1 MKFVNIACI
10 VIAMFCCHIL
20 AQAMTFDFN
29 GTGFAIRN
37 SSGSVANVTSIAPAG
52 FHFDASLTYSAY
64 PAMSGGGIQ
73 DGESMGWS
81 APNTGTG
88 GIGGDIDYYR
98 DVMPCARW
106 KITIN
111 GQAFFVDLID
121 ANWGLG
127 DGVHPIL
134 LDFRGSSVDVY
145 VETATNTSTQV
156 GNPVNNGGEV
166 LYWEAVRLSEGQN
179 PTYVRDRTG
188 HNNTYFTLSGGDIPL
203 SGYPVE
209 TIVLDVNVHVT
220 GSVTVPANYILGIE
234 ADPLFTPYTTSLKFD
249 GSNTGVTVRGT
260 LRTNR
265 EHQYPSGHGS
275 TVFEP
280 LNANPQR
287 GDWYGITFDTLSVG
301 GLNWTTLLYPTIGI
315 VANCMKY
322 NDDWDHVGVYGSSN
336 AGLTLNNTEA
346 NFTYLH
352 LYENLGCGLVVESD
366 RFISYPKPTF
376 RFSHIYNSGMFGAL
390 IMGTPI
396 PEFNNSTIDHN
407 GFDGIMFASGNNGI
421 VDSCIIAN
429 NGQNSGG
436 NWDGDGIHVFGS
448 SALFTTVRYSNIYNN
463 YYGINAEFAHVRAYD
478 DNTNY

>member
-1 MKFVNIACI
+1 
-10 VIAMFCCHIL
+10 
-20 AQAMTFDFN
+20 
-29 GTGFAIRN
+29 
-37 SSGSVANVTSIAPAG
+37 
-52 FHFDASLTYSAY
+52 
-64 PAMSGGGIQ
+64 
-73 DGESMGWS
+73 
-81 APNTGTG
+81 
-88 GIGGDIDYYR
+88 
-98 DVMPCARW
+98 MPCARW